1 MCHQPPPHPKTQH
14 PAPKLQPQVHH
25 TNLHPSQAGACIP
38 QACSPH
44 PSLKP
49 LHLHIPHIPPTPTQP
64 HVRAPPGSMSVCLTW
79 NAAHSQPRIQCTWV
93 REGERVEHQGLSHV
107 CGIPQHSPQPTPRK
121 PTEWQQK
128 PWMGS
133 ASVLAP
139 RASAPNAQP
148 HTHTAAPKQ
157 RRDNPVAR
165 KRPTRGGGRG
175 DALNAARAVNNGRS
189 AADAAPRARRTSRPG
204 RQLYHMVLECC
215 SQPGQGAPPYGCPEG
230 RASVGRHTR
239 LWARPGARP
248 APGAAPWAAP
258 TPYG

>member
-1 MCHQPPPHPKTQH
+1 MCVGY
-14 PAPKLQPQVHH
+14 L
-25 TNLHPSQAGACIP
+25 S
-38 QACSPH
+38 
-44 PSLKP
+44 
-49 LHLHIPHIPPTPTQP
+49 TP
-64 HVRAPPGSMSVCLTW
+64 
-79 NAAHSQPRIQCTWV
+79 HSQP
-93 REGERVEHQGLSHV
+93 
-107 CGIPQHSPQPTPRK
+107 PRK

-139 RASAPNAQP
+139 RASAPNAEP

-189 AADAAPRARRTSRPG
+189 AADAAPPRAPHLETRQAAVSHGIGVLQPARAGGSTIRLPRGARERRSP
-204 RQLYHMVLECC
+204 HAAV
-215 SQPGQGAPPYGCPEG
+215 GAP
-230 RASVGRHTR
+230 R
-239 LWARPGARP
+239 ARP

>member
-25 TNLHPSQAGACIP
+25 TIPHPSQAGACIP

-93 REGERVEHQGLSHV
+93 REGEGVEHQGLSHV
-107 CGIPQHSPQPTPRK
+107 CGIPQHSPQPTPQETHRMAAK
-121 PTEWQQK
+121 ALD
-128 PWMGS
+128 GDCIC
-133 ASVLAP
+133 P
-139 RASAPNAQP
+139 RAPPPTPNAQP

-157 RRDNPVAR
+157 RRDNPVAQ
-165 KRPTRGGGRG
+165 G
-175 DALNAARAVNNGRS
+175 LRS
-189 AADAAPRARRTSRPG
+189 FR
-204 RQLYHMVLECC
+204 VL
-215 SQPGQGAPPYGCPEG
+215 GFIVYN
-230 RASVGRHTR
+230 
-239 LWARPGARP
+239 
-248 APGAAPWAAP
+248 P
-258 TPYG
+258 TPHPQPPHLLGRPHPCLLCMPVGPAYTCACPHGCWTQ